1 MEWVIIGLLLILIGI
16 LVLLKRDSGFT
27 SIEIPKTIWTYWHE
41 DTPPEIVQKS
51 IENWKKYS
59 PGFEVILVTPSNIK
73 NYISDKDFDDF
84 RKDEFIHRRVDLIR
98 LYLLYKFGGIWS
110 DATIAVRK
118 SHQWI
123 LDEQKQ
129 RGFEFFG
136 YYRKGSTTK
145 PDYPVIENW
154 LFACIPGSE
163 FVRKWRDEFE
173 RTAQFSDI
181 TKYLDDVK
189 SQGVDYQEIPDPGY
203 LTPYV
208 SVQYVMQKQMT
219 PDEIKSKIYVLES
232 DDGPFQH
239 STQNNWDPTLAV
251 RSLCERD
258 PSSLPDVI
266 KIYGNERRAIESD
279 SELKCSYK
287 IFD

>member
-1 MEWVIIGLLLILIGI
+1 L
-16 LVLLKRDSGFT
+16 
-27 SIEIPKTIWTYWHE
+27 
-41 DTPPEIVQKS
+41 PEIVQKS

-59 PGFEVILVTPSNIK
+59 PEFQVIVVTPSNIK
-73 NYISDKDFDDF
+73 TYIPDKNFDDF
-84 RKDEFIHRRVDLIR
+84 RKGEFIHRQVDLIR

-110 DATIAVRK
+110 DATIAVRR

-123 LDEQKQ
+123 IDEQKQ

-136 YYRKGSTTK
+136 YYRKGSTLK

-154 LFACIPGSE
+154 MFACIPRSE
-163 FVRKWRDEFE
+163 FMRKWRDEFE
-173 RTAQFSDI
+173 RTVNFPDI
-181 TKYLDDVK
+181 VNYLEDVK

-208 SVQYVMQKQMT
+208 SAQYVMQKQMT

-239 STQNNWDPTLAV
+239 ATNNNWDPTLAV
-251 RSLCERD
+251 KSLCERD
-258 PSSLPDVI
+258 TSSLPDVI
-266 KIYGNERRAIESD
+266 KLYGNERRAIESN

-287 IFD
+287 IFE